1 MSETHVASR
10 PPMMTGDY
18 TIRSIT
24 FDDIRIALS
33 RGFDDFKAFPSHGI
47 FLCLVYPVAGIILC
61 RLAFGYDVLPLL
73 FPLAAGFALIG
84 PFAAIGLYE
93 LSRRREKGE
102 AVSAADALSV
112 LRGPGAGALLALGA
126 ALTGLF
132 IAWIVVANLI
142 YQNTY
147 GTQIPGS
154 MMGFIVDVLT
164 TSRGWRLI
172 IMGNLAGLAFSI
184 LALAISIVSFPMIVD
199 RHVSAPEAVIASLT
213 AVARNPVNLG
223 LWGLIIAVGLMIG
236 SLPFLA
242 GLALVLPVFGHATW
256 HLYRRIIV

>member
-1 MSETHVASR
+1 MSETHVAPR
-10 PPMMTGDY
+10 PSTMTGDY
-18 TIRSIT
+18 TIRVIT
-24 FDDIRIALS
+24 FDDIKIALS
-33 RGFDDFKAFPSHGI
+33 RGFDDFKAYPSHGI
-47 FLCLVYPVAGIILC
+47 FLCLVYPIAGIFLC

-102 AVSAADALSV
+102 AVSPADALAV
-112 LRGPGAGALLALGA
+112 LRGPGAGAILALGMV
-126 ALTGLF
+126 LTGLF
-132 IAWIVVANLI
+132 VAWIVVANLI

-147 GTQIPGS
+147 GAQLPDS
-154 MMGFIVDVLT
+154 MMGFIADVLT

-172 IMGNLAGLAFSI
+172 IMGHLAGLAFSAV
-184 LALAISIVSFPMIVD
+184 ALAISIVSFPMIVD

-213 AVARNPVNLG
+213 AVARNPVSLS
-223 LWGLIIAVGLMIG
+223 LWGLVVAVGLMIG

-242 GLALVLPVFGHATW
+242 GLALILPVLGHATW